1 MQSCDTL
8 ALGKDFYVENR
19 PFFGKN
25 SDRPL
30 GECQP
35 LLYAPAADHAPGE
48 MLRCTH
54 LTIPQVAHTHA
65 VIGSRPYW
73 IWGFEMGMNDQGL
86 VIGNEAEG
94 SRCEPET
101 VEGLLGMDMLRLA
114 LERCAT
120 AREAV
125 DTIGQLLE
133 TYGQNANASALYD
146 RRYENSFLA
155 VDKYEIWLVETA
167 GRQWVAKKVTDWRA
181 ISNCYS
187 IETDFD
193 LCSWDLESYARSRRW
208 LAKGEP
214 MNFAKA
220 YTAAGERQPRAVPR
234 WRRMCKLIWEHVG
247 ALDREAVKGILRD
260 HFEGEIN
267 EPRLGATFGTFMS
280 VCMHAMCWDSSQTA
294 ASMLWH
300 WDEALGPIVRYAPS
314 IPCLSVYI
322 PLYFT
327 DALPAMLTTGG
338 EKYSKNSLW
347 WQFER
352 LAMAVSIDEDRFGAS
367 VRTRLRDLEARLEAE
382 ALAAEDAAR
391 SSGNVSG
398 LHALMEKAAREA
410 YDLAVSLWEEIRQT
424 VTAEGGL
431 YGPRKEFL
439 ESYCQRTDL
448 PLM

>member
-8 ALGKDFYVENR
+8 ALGKDFYVGCK

-54 LTIPQVAHTHA
+54 LTIPQVSHTHA
-65 VIGSRPYW
+65 VIGSCPYW

-86 VIGNEAEG
+86 VIGNEAQG
-94 SRCEPET
+94 SRCDPET

-125 DTIGQLLE
+125 ECISTLLE

-146 RRYENSFLA
+146 RRYENAFLA
-155 VDKYEIWLVETA
+155 VDKKEIWLMETA
-167 GRQWVAKKVTDWRA
+167 GRQWAAKRIADWRA

-193 LCSWDLESYARSRRW
+193 LCSKDMENYARQRRW
-208 LAKGEP
+208 LANSEP

-234 WRRMCKLIWEHVG
+234 WRRMCKLIASHTEP
-247 ALDREAVKGILRD
+247 LTREDVKQILRD

-267 EPRLGATFGTFMS
+267 EPRLGATFGTFLS

-294 ASMLWH
+294 ASMLWE
-300 WDEALGPIVRYAPS
+300 WDDTLGPIVRYAPS
-314 IPCLSVYI
+314 IPCLSVYL

-327 DALPAMLTTGG
+327 GYLPEMLTTGG
-338 EKYSKNSLW
+338 EKFDENSLW

-352 LAMAVSIDEDRFGAS
+352 LAMAVSIDEDRFGAD
-367 VRTRLRDLEARLEAE
+367 VRDQLRALEAE
-382 ALAAEDAAR
+382 LARKADTAEATGDK
-391 SSGNVSG
+391 NV
-398 LHALMEKAAREA
+398 LNALMDQAVEQAAG
-410 YDLAVSLWEEIRQT
+410 LARKLWGQIAAAVRD
-424 VTAEGGL
+424 EGGL

-439 ESYCQRTDL
+439 ESYCNRTDL
-448 PLM
+448 PLL

>member
-8 ALGKDFYVENR
+8 ALGSPFYIGNK

-48 MLRCTH
+48 MLSCTH
-54 LTIPQVAHTHA
+54 LTIPQVSHTHA
-65 VIGSRPYW
+65 IIGSRPYW

-86 VIGNEAEG
+86 MIGNEAQG

-101 VEGLLGMDMLRLA
+101 AEGLLGMDMLRLA

-125 DTIGQLLE
+125 DCIGSLLE
-133 TYGQNANASALYD
+133 VYGQNANASALYD

-155 VDKYEIWLVETA
+155 VDKNEIWLMETA
-167 GRQWVAKKVTDWRA
+167 GRQWVAKKITDWRA

-193 LCSWDLESYARSRRW
+193 LCSKDLESYARSRRW
-208 LAKGEP
+208 LAPSEP

-234 WRRMCKLIWEHVG
+234 WRRMCKLIAAHTEP
-247 ALDREAVKGILRD
+247 LTREDVKQILRD

-267 EPRLGATFGTFMS
+267 APRLGATFGTFMS

-294 ASMLWH
+294 ASWLWE
-300 WDEALGPIVRYAPS
+300 WDEKLGPIVRYAPS
-314 IPCLSVYI
+314 IPCLSVYL

-327 DALPAMLTTGG
+327 GHLPRMLTAGG
-338 EKYSKNSLW
+338 EKFDENSLW

-352 LAMAVSIDEDRFGAS
+352 LAMAVSIDEDRFGS
-367 VRTRLRDLEARLEAE
+367 HVRSQLRKLEAQLSEEAAAAE
-382 ALAAEDAAR
+382 AIGDRNALNELMDSAADRAYRLAKQ
-391 SSGNVSG
+391 
-398 LHALMEKAAREA
+398 LHSQIRE
-410 YDLAVSLWEEIRQT
+410 T
-424 VTAEGGL
+424 VIDEGGL

-439 ESYCQRTDL
+439 ESYCKRTDL
-448 PLM
+448 PLI

>member
-8 ALGKDFYVENR
+8 ALGKDFYVGNK

-35 LLYAPAADHAPGE
+35 LLYVPAANHAPDE

-54 LTIPQVAHTHA
+54 LTIPQVSHTHA
-65 VIGSRPYW
+65 IIGSRPYW
-73 IWGFEMGMNDQGL
+73 IWGFEMGLNDQGL
-86 VIGNEAEG
+86 IIGNEAQG
-94 SRCEPET
+94 SRCDPET

-120 AREAV
+120 AREAI
-125 DTIGQLLE
+125 DCIGVLLE

-155 VDKYEIWLVETA
+155 VDKEEIWLMETA
-167 GRQWVAKKVTDWRA
+167 GRQWVAKRITDWSA

-187 IETDFD
+187 IGTDYD
-193 LCSWDLESYARSRRW
+193 LCSEDLESYARQRRW
-208 LAKGEP
+208 LANSETLD
-214 MNFAKA
+214 FAKA

-234 WRRMCKLIWEHVG
+234 WRRMCKLIREHEG
-247 ALDREAVKGILRD
+247 ALGAEAVKQILRD

-280 VCMHAMCWDSSQTA
+280 VCMHAMCWDSFQTA
-294 ASMLWH
+294 ASMLWE
-300 WDEALGPIVRYAPS
+300 WNEKLGPIVRYAPS
-314 IPCLSVYI
+314 IPCLSVYL

-327 DALPAMLTTGG
+327 DYLPEMLTTGG
-338 EKYSKNSLW
+338 EKFDEKSLW
-347 WQFER
+347 WLFER
-352 LAMAVSIDEDRFGAS
+352 LAMAVSIDEDRFGAN
-367 VRTRLRDLEARLEAE
+367 VRAQLRALEAALARQAE
-382 ALAAEDAAR
+382 AAEAVGDKNALNTLMDQAVEQAAGLAR
-391 SSGNVSG
+391 N
-398 LHALMEKAAREA
+398 
-410 YDLAVSLWEEIRQT
+410 LWEQIRAE
-424 VTAEGGL
+424 VIAEGGL

-439 ESYCQRTDL
+439 ESYCKRTDL
-448 PLM
+448 PLI